1 MSFPPLPDPVQMMEA
16 LNLNASPISIQE
28 TNNNNEKQV
37 AKPKIINCR
46 KVNINMT
53 VLKKKLEEEEAICMR
68 KKTNPMRPNRT
79 LKIVEIN

>member
-37 AKPKIINCR
+37 AKPKIINSR